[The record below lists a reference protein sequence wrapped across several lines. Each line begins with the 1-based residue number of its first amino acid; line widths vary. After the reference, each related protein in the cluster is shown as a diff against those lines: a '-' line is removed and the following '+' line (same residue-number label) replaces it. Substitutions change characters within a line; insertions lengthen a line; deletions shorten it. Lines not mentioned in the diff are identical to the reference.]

1 MTVLDRCTTV
11 RAQIQARNTLKLAYK
26 NAETFRE
33 RASELKELREGLDDG
48 VARLEVLKARDLLP
62 RIVPSPTKATAV
74 LSRCQDG
81 LTANPNEIGADYGLL
96 KRALGGLTKEVLG
109 VVEKVL
115 EAVQR
120 DLPTVDEAF
129 LKQVELVPGYQGK
142 VLSIRQQRQTF
153 LQGTDPRRSAEALAQ
168 FLDRR
173 TELRSLADDLEPSQF
188 PMDVLEFFKAG
199 RQGQGAPLERF
210 TDGVQ
215 LWLKERGLLKN
226 VRVTVVAK

>member
-1 MTVLDRCTTV
+1 MTVLDRCTSV
-11 RAQIQARNTLKLAYK
+11 RSQIQARNALKLAYK

-33 RASELKELREGLDDG
+33 RATELKELREGLDAA
-48 VARLEVLKARDLLP
+48 VSRLEVLKARDLLP
-62 RIVPSPTKATAV
+62 RIVPSPAKATTVVA
-74 LSRCQDG
+74 RCQGG
-81 LTANPNEIGADYGLL
+81 LAANPNEIGNDYGLL

-109 VVEKVL
+109 VVDKVL

-142 VLSIRQQRQTF
+142 VLSIRQQRQAF

-188 PMDVLEFFKAG
+188 PAEVLDFFKAG
-199 RQGQGAPLERF
+199 RQGQGAPLEKF
-210 TDGVQ
+210 TDSVQ
-215 LWLKERGLLKN
+215 QWLKERGLLKN
-226 VRVTVVAK
+226 VRVTVIAK

>member
-11 RAQIQARNTLKLAYK
+11 RRQIQALNILKLAYK

-33 RASELKELREGLDDG
+33 RATELKDLREGLDDG

-62 RIVPSPTKATAV
+62 RVPSPAKATAV
-74 LSRCQDG
+74 VARCRGG
-81 LTANPNEIGADYGLL
+81 LAANPTEIGADYGLL
-96 KRALGGLTKEVLG
+96 KRALGGLTTEVLG
-109 VVEKVL
+109 VVDKVL

-120 DLPTVDEAF
+120 DLPSVDEAF

-173 TELRSLADDLEPSQF
+173 TELRSLADDLKPSQF
-188 PMDVLEFFKAG
+188 PAEILDFFKAG
-199 RQGQGAPLERF
+199 RQGQGAPLEKF
-210 TDGVQ
+210 TDSVQ
-215 LWLKERGLLKN
+215 QWLKERDLLKN
-226 VRVTVVAK
+226 VRVTVIAK